1 MTSASL
7 ERIRRD
13 SINLPLITKEE
24 KEPLFKE
31 EKANWNSICV
41 TFTQK
46 ERCDGPIVS
55 MWCLRC

>member
-7 ERIRRD
+7 ERIRRA
-13 SINLPLITKEE
+13 SINLHIITKEE

-31 EKANWNSICV
+31 EKANLNSICV

-46 ERCDGPIVS
+46 KQCDGPIVS
-55 MWCLRC
+55 M

>member
-7 ERIRRD
+7 ERIRRA
-13 SINLPLITKEE
+13 SINLPLITKGE

-31 EKANWNSICV
+31 VKENWNSICV

-46 ERCDGPIVS
+46 EQCDGLIVS
-55 MWCLRC
+55 KWCLRC